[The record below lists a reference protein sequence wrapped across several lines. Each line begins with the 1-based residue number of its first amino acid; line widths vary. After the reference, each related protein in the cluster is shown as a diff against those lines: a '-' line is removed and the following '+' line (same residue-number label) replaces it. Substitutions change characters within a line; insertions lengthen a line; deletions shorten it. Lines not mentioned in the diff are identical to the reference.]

1 MWGITGKI
9 NSRKDKLTTDKATH
23 RVTTQEEHT
32 RGDINE
38 GRGDNRKSE
47 KNKPNE
53 RKQNKHRHT
62 SQCLM
67 ETSKKRR
74 SMIVQNISHL
84 FLFLTMWLNRLGL

>member
-1 MWGITGKI
+1 MRGITGKI
-9 NSRKDKLTTDKATH
+9 NSWKHKLTTDKETH

-38 GRGDNRKSE
+38 GRGDNWKSE

-62 SQCLM
+62 S
-67 ETSKKRR
+67 
-74 SMIVQNISHL
+74 
-84 FLFLTMWLNRLGL
+84 